1 MSYRR
6 RFYRRT
12 NERLAWGASEMLIS
26 QLTLAKCP
34 SRLVAPSRVG
44 WRSLTCHGDTAMTY
58 LGTASVATK
67 GTPFGLFGDGVFENG
82 VEKLKNQP

>member
-1 MSYRR
+1 
-6 RFYRRT
+6 
-12 NERLAWGASEMLIS
+12 
-26 QLTLAKCP
+26 
-34 SRLVAPSRVG
+34 
-44 WRSLTCHGDTAMTY
+44 MTY